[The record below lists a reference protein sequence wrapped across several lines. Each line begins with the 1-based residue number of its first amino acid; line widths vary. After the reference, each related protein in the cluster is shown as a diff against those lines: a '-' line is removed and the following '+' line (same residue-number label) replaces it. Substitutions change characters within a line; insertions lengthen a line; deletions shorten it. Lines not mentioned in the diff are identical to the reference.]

1 MRETTLS
8 IPKRIMIAGARVAL
22 GIGVGLL
29 LSRKMSRDARRG
41 VGGALLEVNVI
52 TSINVTNTFPIVIDS
67 GTKPDSHL
75 EHPAA

>member
-8 IPKRIMIAGARVAL
+8 IPKRIMLVGTRVAL

-29 LSRKMSRDARRG
+29 LSRKISRDGRRG
-41 VGGALLEVNVI
+41 AGGALLEVNVI
-52 TSINVTNTFPIVIDS
+52 TTINVTNTFPIMING
-67 GTKPDSHL
+67 GTKPDSQL